1 MIKVEVSVIGQAEG
15 RGLKHLPR
23 PWLFRISQKPNLII
37 VLLYVGLKKITTTH
51 RRKEPVVVVG
61 NHALRAQPITNL
73 SVGYADF
80 QNYCSC
86 RLLANKKTDNR

>member
-51 RRKEPVVVVG
+51 RRKEPEMILLLEIMHCV
-61 NHALRAQPITNL
+61 RNL
-73 SVGYADF
+73 
-80 QNYCSC
+80 
-86 RLLANKKTDNR
+86 